1 MNITNHLIITAI
13 ILFCGLT
20 LNLLAK
26 KLMNKLEPQSSL
38 TSKRFK
44 FIWIKNLILTITFF
58 AVFGL
63 WASEISG
70 ALLSIAAI
78 GAGIL
83 IVSKEFLMC
92 FLGVFYLAITRSF
105 NIGDHVEISTSSGE
119 VIEISPLSFTLLVSD
134 DQGRF
139 TGKTV
144 QIPLSS
150 LLTNSVKKY
159 STGKYGT
166 FITKIAVDNKD
177 HILKQAEILKKV
189 AFNVCTPWLEAA
201 NKELE
206 RVEKRT
212 YIDLPTAD
220 PKVWFELSDGKSSF
234 LVLRFTCDIRRKVS
248 IEQEILL
255 YFLTEKQQKEPRNA
269 L

>member
-1 MNITNHLIITAI
+1 MDLTKHLILTAV
-13 ILFCGLT
+13 ILFCGLSLT
-20 LNLLAK
+20 LLSK
-26 KLMNKLEPQSSL
+26 KIMNKIEPEGSL
-38 TSKRFK
+38 SSKRFK
-44 FIWIKNLILTITFF
+44 FIWIKNLILTVTFLS
-58 AVFGL
+58 VFGL

-92 FLGVFYLAITRSF
+92 FLGVFYLAVTRAF
-105 NIGDHVEISTSSGE
+105 NIGDHVELSNLSGE
-119 VIEISPLSFTLLVSD
+119 VMEISALSFTLLVSD
-134 DQGRF
+134 EQGRF

-144 QIPLSS
+144 QVPLSFI
-150 LLTNSVKKY
+150 LTNSVKKY
-159 STGKYGT
+159 STGRYGT
-166 FITKIAVDNKD
+166 FFCKIAVDQKEN
-177 HILKQAEILKKV
+177 LVELSEVLKK
-189 AFNVCTPWLEAA
+189 AAYGVCSPWLEEA

-220 PKVWFELSDGKSSF
+220 PKVWFELSDEKSSF

-248 IEQEILL
+248 VEQEILL
-255 YFLTEKQQKEPRNA
+255 YFLKQKNTKDIRNA